1 MLKTKEGAHF
11 SPESLN
17 ICFEIFRSST
27 NKADSVIHLSKADKL
42 SIIQLIVQGS
52 FE

>member
-1 MLKTKEGAHF
+1 MLKTKEGTHF
-11 SPESLN
+11 PPESLN
-17 ICFEIFRSST
+17 ICFEIFRSFT
-27 NKADSVIHLSKADKL
+27 NKADSVIHLSKAEKL